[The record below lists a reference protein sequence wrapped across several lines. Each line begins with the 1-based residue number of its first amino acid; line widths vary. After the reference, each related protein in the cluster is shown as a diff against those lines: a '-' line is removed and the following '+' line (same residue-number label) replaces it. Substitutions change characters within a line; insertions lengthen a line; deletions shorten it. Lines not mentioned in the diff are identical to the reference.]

1 MDSLALRV
9 QHDDIARLE
18 RYLGL
23 SNLGYQ
29 DISASLELDR
39 AIQRWPLLT
48 ELSIIADL
56 DTAFDSV
63 PLEPVTAP
71 TFSKH
76 PV

>member
-1 MDSLALRV
+1 MVSLAQRV

-18 RYLGL
+18 RHLGL
-23 SNLGYQ
+23 PDLGYQ

-56 DTAFDSV
+56 ETAFDSV
-63 PLEPVTAP
+63 SLEPVTAP
-71 TFSKH
+71 TVGRQ